1 MGHFRSVEKPI
12 NTHYTL
18 NVSCCAYKYLT
29 KSDVVNCVFSAYVY
43 IKSRLNQSSIL
54 NERVCLNFGFNTNGR
69 DCSQMNVFKLI
80 QFRFQYFP
88 SIWMWR
94 KRFEFN
100 KVPKQLFNNSS
111 IIAEILSEPFRVR
124 GKKQS
129 LEWLNSNLNWTTS
142 KIDFILREFH
152 NQSSCVWKK
161 WFFKKNI

>member
-1 MGHFRSVEKPI
+1 M
-12 NTHYTL
+12 
-18 NVSCCAYKYLT
+18 
-29 KSDVVNCVFSAYVY
+29 
-43 IKSRLNQSSIL
+43 

-100 KVPKQLFNNSS
+100 KIPKQLFNNSS
-111 IIAEILSEPFRVR
+111 IIAKILSEPLRVR

-129 LEWLNSNLNWTTS
+129 LDWLNSNLNWTTS

-161 WFFKKNI
+161 WFFKKIFIQWNLNLHNHHVSLLIYICTVLPGNKNG